1 MIELTAKDMIQIATF
16 IMLLGG
22 VFWRFS
28 TMLSNIQAELKLIDQ
43 KLSQMVPKLDDHETR
58 IRALERKCL
67 KHSED

>member
-28 TMLSNIQAELKLIDQ
+28 TLLTNIQAELKLIDQ
-43 KLSQMVPKLDDHETR
+43 KLSQMVPRIDDHETR
-58 IRALERKCL
+58 IRTLERKCL
-67 KHSED
+67 KHEE